1 MFFENWITEEIET
14 IDKNIN
20 LYIGSF
26 LIVEKTKNF
35 TNSKKNSKKLKQN
48 RFSLRKTNNANT
60 YKNLEK

>member
-48 RFSLRKTNNANT
+48 RFSLKENKQR
-60 YKNLEK
+60 